1 MSTYSSLDRAK
12 AAVDKNRDT
21 LEKCGL
27 YSIKQFTGTPR
38 VSEIEMKHVKAGSII
53 TTLDI
58 ELPKYNKNNFS
69 DSVK

>member
-38 VSEIEMKHVKAGSII
+38 VSEIEMKNVREGSII
-53 TTLDI
+53 TTLDL
-58 ELPKYNKNNFS
+58 ELPK
-69 DSVK
+69 